1 MKRNIVGLLLFLIL
15 ITSSGLLFSCGGET
29 LPKPKAMLRLTYPI
43 EVYQEVTTD
52 CPYIFEKNELASLVR
67 SKRGNFC
74 EFNLEYP
81 TLKATIYISYRR
93 INNDLRKL
101 LRDAQ
106 NITQEHVIKADEII
120 YEEYTNPDKK
130 VYGMFYKVAGN
141 AASQSQFYITD
152 SIRHF
157 ITGSIYFKAKPNY
170 DSILPGAHYLRND
183 MQHLMETVEW
193 STTD

>member
-1 MKRNIVGLLLFLIL
+1 
-15 ITSSGLLFSCGGET
+15 
-29 LPKPKAMLRLTYPI
+29 MLRLTYPVPI
-43 EVYQEVTTD
+43 YKEANIA
-52 CPYIFEKNELASLVR
+52 CPYVFDKNELAQLVG
-67 SKRGNFC
+67 SKRGKSC

-81 TLKATIYISYRR
+81 ALKATIYISYRK
-93 INNDLRKL
+93 IDGDLKKL

-106 NITQEHVIKADEII
+106 NLTQEHVVKADEIK
-120 YEEYTNPDKK
+120 YEEYINLEEK

-157 ITGSIYFKAKPNY
+157 ITGSIYFNAKPNY

-183 MQHLMETVEW
+183 MQHLMETVRW
-193 STTD
+193 KTTE